1 MPIFR
6 DKIQLLYNIIIRVLG
21 GLAYKGRPMWWRYGY
36 PIDEKD
42 RQSRE
47 CFLGFLGPFLKAI
60 CAVRDRVAGFLGPF
74 LKAIIII

>member
-6 DKIQLLYNIIIRVLG
+6 DNIQFLYNIIIIRVLG

-47 CFLGFLGPFLKAI
+47 
-60 CAVRDRVAGFLGPF
+60 
-74 LKAIIII
+74 